1 MAEVKRVEAKITL
14 QKNDDGHWLV
24 VDAPSGKHAM
34 INIEN
39 VFEGGVRK
47 TLLEWAEQTLRQPGK
62 RNRQLQKPHSTLKVI
77 YPFFYLFARSSA
89 LRITGL
95 DPGTR
100 KNQGS
105 PNN

>member
-39 VFEGGVRK
+39 VFEGGVRE
-47 TLLEWAEQTLRQPGK
+47 TLLEWAKQEL
-62 RNRQLQKPHSTLKVI
+62 
-77 YPFFYLFARSSA
+77 
-89 LRITGL
+89 
-95 DPGTR
+95 
-100 KNQGS
+100 S
-105 PNN
+105 PRRAWLSIL